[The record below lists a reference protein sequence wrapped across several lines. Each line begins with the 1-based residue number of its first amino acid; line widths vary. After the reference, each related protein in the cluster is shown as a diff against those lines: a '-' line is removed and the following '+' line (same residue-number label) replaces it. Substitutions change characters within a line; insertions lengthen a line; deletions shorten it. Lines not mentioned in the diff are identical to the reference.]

1 MTLNR
6 GITVL
11 GTFATAA
18 AVTAVAAAAPAQA
31 AADTF
36 PSYTGQATANLNVRT
51 TPDTSHT
58 TLGTLKKGE
67 TFEVIGAVEGGNWLK
82 ISYQNK
88 EAYVDG
94 DYVTKKAAATK
105 ATQAVEKVSAYSA
118 VTTANL
124 NVRFLPTSSGSVLTI
139 LKKGTQVTVTGKTAD
154 GWLQISYKSGSAYV
168 AGKYTSTV
176 SAGTISKDITTSV
189 TSTNYTGKTTA
200 NLNVRR
206 GASTGYSIVTTLKNG
221 TQVNVVAV
229 SGSWL
234 KVNQNG
240 VTGWVSSKYVTKNS
254 SSSTSSGSESSA
266 TVQYTGKT
274 TANLNVRSG
283 ASVSASILTTLK
295 KDSSVSVTGSN
306 GNWLQIKYK
315 NGTAWV
321 AKDYVSKS
329 GSSDSSQT
337 ATSAASKVLYQRV
350 TTAKLNVRKSAS
362 VSSSILTTLAK
373 GTTVDVT
380 GTSGNWLQIKYNGGT
395 AYVSA
400 DYVATPQ
407 SNESQASGSGS
418 KTVQAVITT
427 AVRFREGPSTSAKI
441 YSTLSSG
448 TLVEWLAETSDG
460 WVKVSYGG
468 KDGYVYGSYIEK
480 QTASSISA
488 ENSATVK
495 TPYSVSFA
503 SALAKEEKVSN
514 ASAAVIAEYMNP
526 NNFTIGTSAYYQFL
540 KLSTT
545 VNVDVGTLNKLLA
558 GRGTLNG
565 QGQAFLDAAQYS
577 KVNVFYLI
585 AHAILETGS
594 GNSDLAQGVAVGGTK
609 VYNMFGISAF
619 DGTAVVSAS
628 NYASEEGWTTPAAA
642 IKGGAQWIA
651 THYIY
656 RSDYQQDTLYKMRW
670 NPVALESGS
679 AAHQYATDVAW
690 AVKQTSMMNNLYSS
704 VSGANLVFEV
714 PQYTN

>member
-31 AADTF
+31 SADTF

-51 TPDTSHT
+51 TPDTSHAI
-58 TLGTLKKGE
+58 LGTLKKGE

-94 DYVTKKAAATK
+94 DYVTKKGTATK
-105 ATQAVEKVSAYSA
+105 ATQAVEKVSAYPA

-124 NVRFLPTSSGSVLTI
+124 NVRFLPTSSGSVLAT

-154 GWLQISYKSGSAYV
+154 GWLQIRYKSGSAYV

-176 SAGTISKDITTSV
+176 SAGSISKDITTSV

-221 TQVNVVAV
+221 TQLNVVAV

-240 VTGWVSSKYVTKNS
+240 VSGWVSSKYVTKNS
-254 SSSTSSGSESSA
+254 SSSTSSGSNSSA

-306 GNWLQIKYK
+306 GNWLQIEYK

-329 GSSDSSQT
+329 GTADSSQT
-337 ATSAASKVLYQRV
+337 ATASKVLYQRV

-362 VSSSILTTLAK
+362 ISSSILTTLAK

-380 GTSGNWLQIKYNGGT
+380 GTRGNWLQIKYNGGT

-400 DYVATPQ
+400 DFVAAPQ
-407 SNESQASGSGS
+407 STEAQSSNSGS
-418 KTVQAVITT
+418 KAVQAVITT

-441 YSTLSSG
+441 YRTLSSG
-448 TLVEWLAETSDG
+448 TLVEWLAETTDG

-468 KDGYVYGSYIEK
+468 KDGYVYGDYIEK

-488 ENSATVK
+488 ENSASVK
-495 TPYSVSFA
+495 IPYSVSFA

-526 NNFTIGTSAYYQFL
+526 NNFAIGTSAYYQFL

-545 VNVDVGTLNKLLA
+545 VNVDAGTLNKLLA
-558 GRGTLNG
+558 GRGTLDG

-594 GNSDLAQGVAVGGTK
+594 GRSDLAQGVAVGGTK

-628 NYASEEGWTTPAAA
+628 NYASEKGWTSPAAA

-651 THYIY
+651 SHYIY